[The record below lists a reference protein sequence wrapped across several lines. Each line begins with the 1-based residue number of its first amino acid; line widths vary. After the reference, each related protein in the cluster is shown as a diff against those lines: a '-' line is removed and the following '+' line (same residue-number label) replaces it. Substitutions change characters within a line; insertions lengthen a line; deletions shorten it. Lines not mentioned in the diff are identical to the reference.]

1 MIGQAA
7 LDTEVDC
14 QRNTTDEFLGALR
27 NFLQKANN
35 PIIDLAIYFP
45 IVRQILALICHVASP
60 CGQFTQ
66 SIIDK
71 VQKVIDTRRQSSAA
85 TGQYHNDILQ
95 LLLDAAEDNSEQN
108 NNTDDGPDSC
118 PEECAKPSAESA
130 TPATSSGVHPKRRSV
145 AKYLL
150 SDDEIIANAWVFLLG
165 GFETTANAL
174 TYCSYLLATHP
185 DIQDRV
191 YQELIDNFQVKAT
204 TAKISINERHTNA
217 AV

>member
-1 MIGQAA
+1 M
-7 LDTEVDC
+7 
-14 QRNTTDEFLGALR
+14 N
-27 NFLQKANN
+27 
-35 PIIDLAIYFP
+35 
-45 IVRQILALICHVASP
+45 
-60 CGQFTQ
+60 
-66 SIIDK
+66 
-71 VQKVIDTRRQSSAA
+71 
-85 TGQYHNDILQ
+85 
-95 LLLDAAEDNSEQN
+95 
-108 NNTDDGPDSC
+108 
-118 PEECAKPSAESA
+118 
-130 TPATSSGVHPKRRSV
+130 PKRRSV

-204 TAKISINERHTNA
+204 TAKISINERHTDA